1 MLGLAMGLKPI
12 LARKLIYDSSGQGL
26 VVACRAARIDRS
38 NFVTLFMLM
47 QRARSEPMTRD
58 PYLMSKC
65 LELYDRLSPETAAK
79 LVERWQVDPEYL
91 KSILR
96 LQSKRH

>member
-1 MLGLAMGLKPI
+1 
-12 LARKLIYDSSGQGL
+12 
-26 VVACRAARIDRS
+26 
-38 NFVTLFMLM
+38 
-47 QRARSEPMTRD
+47 
-58 PYLMSKC
+58 MSKC